1 MSADELEA
9 RKRLNKKILPFTIGI
24 LIILAVLMV
33 LLPSNTP
40 EAPTPTPVAE
50 QAKEYSILEITDVSY
65 QNGQVKVFGRTDL
78 PDGAILM
85 MQLDAPTGL
94 CAQGESKVENGK
106 FTMVFGPFKESYDFG
121 TKPYEV
127 SALLTPV
134 NQPDSVSRLVGEKG
148 EHLTG
153 DLVTYAPF
161 AGNILETTR
170 EFNTQRTFPTEY
182 PMIDPNSYAT
192 GTPERLLA
200 DWLSCWKQEEWD
212 KMFNLTSKTWRGS
225 EELPEL
231 FEADYY
237 SRKLLGAE
245 IIKKYAYENEVTFK
259 IRVYYLYAGTTTPK
273 EKVFFLD
280 VVRESAPYTLSS
292 TGDWG
297 VDPYLV

>member
-9 RKRLNKKILPFTIGI
+9 RKRLNKKIAFFAIGM
-24 LIILAVLMV
+24 LIFAGLMA

-40 EAPTPTPVAE
+40 EAPTPTPAAE

-65 QNGQVKVFGRTDL
+65 QSGQVKVFGRTDL

-94 CAQGESKVENGK
+94 CAQGKSKVENGE
-106 FTMVFGPFKESYDFG
+106 FTMVFGPFKDPHAFD

-153 DLVTYAPF
+153 ALVTYAPF
-161 AGNILETTR
+161 AGNILDTTR
-170 EFNTQRTFPTEY
+170 EFNTQRTFPMEY

-192 GTPERLLA
+192 GTPERLMA

-212 KMFNLTSKTWRGS
+212 KMFNLTSKTWRGD

-231 FEADYY
+231 FEVEYY

-245 IIKKYAYENEVTFK
+245 ILKKYAYENEVDFK

-273 EKVFFLD
+273 EEVFFLG
-280 VVRESAPYTLSS
+280 VFREGAPGTLSS
-292 TGDWG
+292 TGDWV
-297 VDPYLV
+297 VDPDLV

>member
-1 MSADELEA
+1 MK
-9 RKRLNKKILPFTIGI
+9 RKTIVG
-24 LIILAVLMV
+24 LIAIVAVVAVAMFAGCV
-33 LLPSNTP
+33 
-40 EAPTPTPVAE
+40 EEKAPTPTPTPVTE
-50 QAKEYSILEITDVSY
+50 QVKEYSNLKITEVTY
-65 QNGQVKVFGRTDL
+65 ENGQVKVFGITDL
-78 PDGAILM
+78 PGGAVLM

-94 CAQGESKVENGK
+94 CAQGKSKVENGE
-106 FTMVFGPFKESYDFG
+106 FTMTFGPFKEPYDFD

-153 DLVTYAPF
+153 DLVTYASF
-161 AGNILETTR
+161 AGNILETKR
-170 EFNTQRTFPTEY
+170 EFNTQQAFPTEY
-182 PMIDPNSYAT
+182 PMINPTSYAT
-192 GTPERLLA
+192 GTPERLMA
-200 DWLSCWKQEEWD
+200 EWLSCWKQEEWD
-212 KMFNLTSKTWRGS
+212 KMFNLTSKTWRGD

-231 FEADYY
+231 FEVEYY

-245 IIKKYAYENEVTFK
+245 IIEKDTDFENEVTFK
-259 IRVYYLYAGTTTPK
+259 IRVYYVYAGTTTPK

-297 VDPYLV
+297 VDPDLV

>member
-1 MSADELEA
+1 M
-9 RKRLNKKILPFTIGI
+9 
-24 LIILAVLMV
+24 LIFAVLMA

-40 EAPTPTPVAE
+40 EAPTPTPAAE
-50 QAKEYSILEITDVSY
+50 QAKEYSILEITDVTY
-65 QNGQVKVFGRTDL
+65 QSGQVKVFGRTDL

-94 CAQGESKVENGK
+94 CAQGKSKVENGE
-106 FTMVFGPFKESYDFG
+106 FTMVFGPFKDPYAFD

-153 DLVTYAPF
+153 ALVTYAPF

-170 EFNTQRTFPTEY
+170 EINTQRTFPTEY

-192 GTPERLLA
+192 GTPERLMA

-212 KMFNLTSKTWRGS
+212 KMFTLTSKTWRGD
-225 EELPEL
+225 EELPRL
-231 FEADYY
+231 FEVEYY

-245 IIKKYAYENEVTFK
+245 IIEKDTDFENEVTFK
-259 IRVYYLYAGTTTPK
+259 IRVYYIYAGTTIPK

-297 VDPYLV
+297 VDPNLV

>member
-1 MSADELEA
+1 MMK
-9 RKRLNKKILPFTIGI
+9 RKTIAG
-24 LIILAVLMV
+24 LIVIVAVVTVAMFAGCIED
-33 LLPSNTP
+33 
-40 EAPTPTPVAE
+40 EAPTPTPTPVTE
-50 QAKEYSILEITDVSY
+50 QAKEYSNLEITKVTY
-65 QNGQVKVFGRTDL
+65 ENGQLKVFGTTDL

-94 CAQGESKVENGK
+94 CAQGTSKVGNGE
-106 FTMVFGPFKESYDFG
+106 FTMTFGPFKDPYAFD
-121 TKPYEV
+121 TKPYEL
-127 SALLTPV
+127 SAQLTPV
-134 NQPDSVSRLVGEKG
+134 NQPDSVSRLVGEEG
-148 EHLTG
+148 EFLTG
-153 DLVTYAPF
+153 ALVTYASF

-192 GTPERLLA
+192 GTPERLMA
-200 DWLSCWKQEEWD
+200 DWLSCWKHEEWD
-212 KMFNLTSKTWRGS
+212 KMLTLTSKTWRGD

-231 FEADYY
+231 FEVEYY

-245 IIKKYAYENEVTFK
+245 VIEKDTDFENEVTFK
-259 IRVYYLYAGTTTPK
+259 IRGYYLYAGTTTPK

-297 VDPYLV
+297 VDPDLV

>member
-65 QNGQVKVFGRTDL
+65 QNGQVKVLGRTDL

-85 MQLDAPTGL
+85 MHLEAPTGL
-94 CAQGESKVENGK
+94 FAGLFAQGESKVENGE
-106 FTMVFGPFKESYDFG
+106 FTMVFD

-134 NQPDSVSRLVGEKG
+134 NQPDSVSRLVG
-148 EHLTG
+148 
-153 DLVTYAPF
+153 D
-161 AGNILETTR
+161 
-170 EFNTQRTFPTEY
+170 
-182 PMIDPNSYAT
+182 
-192 GTPERLLA
+192 
-200 DWLSCWKQEEWD
+200 
-212 KMFNLTSKTWRGS
+212 
-225 EELPEL
+225 
-231 FEADYY
+231 
-237 SRKLLGAE
+237 
-245 IIKKYAYENEVTFK
+245 ENEVTFK